1 MTHLQHCWC
10 KPLKKKKNRGVKIG
24 HLGKQ
29 SPKMVVLNKRREV
42 LEDAEYGLVIQ
53 KTLRLYIEIKEGHNL
68 ICCNASV

>member
-1 MTHLQHCWC
+1 
-10 KPLKKKKNRGVKIG
+10 
-24 HLGKQ
+24 
-29 SPKMVVLNKRREV
+29 MVVLNKKREV